1 VAIVFFLIIC
11 SKFKQEQMIIEV
23 RLPAMGEGITDA
35 RLSRWLVKEGD
46 FVKKDTPLLEIST
59 DKVDSEIV
67 APSDS
72 YVQKLLFNE
81 DDLPKVGEL
90 LVLLSTEKDEV
101 IDQVNPKTSQK
112 LSSGFKLISNGKD
125 NGRAHLEG
133 SLKEKRV
140 ISYKFISPFIRTVAM
155 QENVSVEEL
164 ESIQGSGADQRIT
177 KDDFVRFLEE
187 RSLVKTPVTG
197 LTQEIAKS
205 QPPSVPAV
213 SSVPEPR
220 EDVEYVE
227 LNRMRKMIAANMIR
241 SKHTSPHVSSFV
253 EVNVTRMVTWRNKV
267 KKQFGIQY
275 NENLTFLP
283 LFIEAVI
290 YALKKYP
297 TINASLEGDFLAI
310 KKNINIG
317 IATALEDGNL
327 IVPVI
332 SMADMLD
339 LSGLVKQLND
349 LTNRARKSA
358 LLPSEI
364 QGGTFT
370 ITNVGSVGNS
380 GGTPIIRQPE
390 LAILAIGSIIK
401 KPVAVKSGD
410 QYGIAVADVVELWL
424 SYDHRIIDGALGGSF
439 LKQIADYL
447 EDFNDARSV

>member
-1 VAIVFFLIIC
+1 
-11 SKFKQEQMIIEV
+11 MIIEV

-72 YVQKLLFNE
+72 YVQKFLFNE
-81 DDLPKVGEL
+81 EDLPKVGDL
-90 LVLLSTEKDEV
+90 LVVLSTEKEEV
-101 IDQVNPKTSQK
+101 IDLNYQKTSPNTP
-112 LSSGFKLISNGKD
+112 SGFKSFSIGNVNGK
-125 NGRAHLEG
+125 AHLEVP
-133 SLKEKRV
+133 LIEKRV
-140 ISYKFISPFIRTVAM
+140 ISYKFISPFIRTMAM

-164 ESIQGSGADQRIT
+164 ESIQGSGAEERIT
-177 KDDFVRFLEE
+177 KDDFVHFLDE
-187 RSLVKTPVTG
+187 RSLVKTSVNG
-197 LTQEIAKS
+197 LRSEITKS
-205 QPPSVPAV
+205 TKFSLPAV
-213 SSVPEPR
+213 SVMPEPR
-220 EDVEYVE
+220 EDVEFIE

-253 EVNVTRMVTWRNKV
+253 EVNVTRMVSWRNKV
-267 KKQFGIQY
+267 KKQFGDRY

-283 LFIEAVI
+283 LFIEAVVH
-290 YALKKYP
+290 ALKKYP

-332 SMADMLD
+332 SKADMLD

-349 LTNRARKSA
+349 LTNRARESA
-358 LLPSEI
+358 LLPPEI

-439 LKQIADYL
+439 LKQIAEYL
-447 EDFNDARSV
+447 EDFNDTRSV

>member
-1 VAIVFFLIIC
+1 
-11 SKFKQEQMIIEV
+11 MIIEV

-35 RLSRWLVKEGD
+35 RLSRWLVKPGD
-46 FVKKDTPLLEIST
+46 YVKKDTPLLEIST

-67 APSDS
+67 APLDG

-90 LVLLSTEKDEV
+90 LVILSSEIDEV
-101 IDQVNPKTSQK
+101 VEINNLKHEVKSTSDFK
-112 LSSGFKLISNGKD
+112 SLSRKGDSGSAYQGLHIK
-125 NGRAHLEG
+125 EG
-133 SLKEKRV
+133 ITVSDK
-140 ISYKFISPFIRTVAM
+140 YISPFIRTIAL
-155 QENVSVEEL
+155 QENITVEEL
-164 ESIQGSGADQRIT
+164 ESMSGTGLNERIT
-177 KDDFVRFLEE
+177 KDDIIRFLEQ
-187 RSLVKTPVTG
+187 RLVKNFQVTD
-197 LTQEIAKS
+197 LSSNVAKPKS
-205 QPPSVPAV
+205 KELLAS
-213 SSVPEPR
+213 ELLKEHR

-253 EVNVTRMVTWRNKV
+253 EVNVTKLVNWRNKV
-267 KKQFGIQY
+267 KQNFGDRY
-275 NENLTFLP
+275 KENLTFLP

-290 YALKKYP
+290 RALKKFP
-297 TINASLEGDFLAI
+297 TVNASLEGDFLVI

-317 IATALEDGNL
+317 IATALSDGNL

-332 SMADMLD
+332 SKADRLD
-339 LSGLVKQLND
+339 LSGLVKKMND
-349 LTNRARKSA
+349 LTSRARESM

-370 ITNVGSVGNS
+370 ITNVGSVGNA

-390 LAILAIGSIIK
+390 LAILAIGSINK
-401 KPVAVKSGD
+401 KPVAVKTGE

-439 LKQIADYL
+439 LKQIAEYL
-447 EDFNDARSV
+447 EDFDDTRLV